1 MLDEVRSICSL
12 LEQVAAPPAPAMKAG
27 GKRAP
32 PSRWMTTKEVAELF
46 CVSAATVSRGVGVF
60 ARLRRV
66 PVTEKR
72 VIYVVRAGDTL
83 WSIATRFS
91 TTVDRLKRLNNLT
104 SRRARDLQVGQ
115 RLAVKDPE
123 S

>member
-1 MLDEVRSICSL
+1 MMLDEVRSICSL

-72 VIYVVRAGDTL
+72 VIYVRTDVERLSRMLERAAVT
-83 WSIATRFS
+83 IAPDS
-91 TTVDRLKRLNNLT
+91 EKLD
-104 SRRARDLQVGQ
+104 
-115 RLAVKDPE
+115 
-123 S
+123 